1 MTSKERMR
9 RAMSGE
15 KPDRV
20 PLMCQI
26 SLGHIYKYANISPE
40 EYWYTSKGMA
50 EGYIRLADR
59 YHFDGI
65 LMNVLGINPDIRTRI
80 KSVEKINDGHIIT
93 WDNGSK
99 TICPS
104 NDDPRPVEIIPSQNR
119 NPLISEIDIDSIKV
133 IDSPS
138 GLPPYIL
145 DIVDYVME
153 HRGDTLSIHGEI
165 GTVFERFLELIGSLA
180 DGLMAMLDDPD
191 KCKKILELMNQEV
204 IAYAHAQCSRGV
216 DAFKLSSPYVGAGF
230 ISRDMYEEF
239 ILPYERDLVS
249 AVHDNYGIPCYIHTC
264 GAIGDRLDLMLQTGT
279 DGLECL
285 DPPPLGTVDLEQA
298 INNIGDKIFIKG
310 NLDSVNE
317 LLGHSPQD
325 VKEIARKRI
334 ELGKKAKGFILSSAC
349 SVSPLVPS
357 ENIDAL
363 YDAVEEYG
371 KY

>member
-20 PLMCQI
+20 PLMCQL
-26 SLGHIYKYANISPE
+26 SQGHMYRHAGIPPE
-40 EYWYTSKGMA
+40 EYWYTSRGMA
-50 EGYIRLADR
+50 EGHIRLADR

-65 LMNVLGINPDIRTRI
+65 LLNVLGINPDIRTRI
-80 KSVEKINDGHIIT
+80 KSVEKVDDSHIIT
-93 WDNGSK
+93 WNDGSK
-99 TICPS
+99 TLCPP
-104 NDDPRPVEIIPSQNR
+104 NDDPRPIETVAGEGR
-119 NPLISEIDIDSIKV
+119 TPLISEIDIDAIPV

-138 GLPPYIL
+138 DLPPYTL
-145 DIVDYVME
+145 DIIDYVME
-153 HRGDTLSIHGEI
+153 RRGDTLSIHGEI
-165 GTVFERFLELIGSLA
+165 GTVFERFLLLMGSLA
-180 DGLMAMLDDPD
+180 GGMMALMDDPD
-191 KCKKILELMNQEV
+191 KCKKIMEIQNREV
-204 IAYAHAQCSRGV
+204 IAYACAQCSRGV

-230 ISRDMYEEF
+230 LSRDMYAEF
-239 ILPYERDLVS
+239 VVPFERELIS
-249 AVHDNYGIPCYIHTC
+249 AVHSNYDIPCYIHTC
-264 GAIGDRLDLMLQTGT
+264 GAIGDRLDLMVSTGT

-298 INNIGDKIFIKG
+298 IESIGDKILIKG

-317 LLGHSPQD
+317 LLDHSPEE

-349 SVSPLVPS
+349 SVSPLVPQ

-363 YDAVEEYG
+363 YEAVETYG
-371 KY
+371 Y

>member
-20 PLMCQI
+20 PLMCQL
-26 SLGHIYKYANISPE
+26 SLGHIYKHAGIAPE
-40 EYWYTSKGMA
+40 EYWYTSQGMA

-65 LMNVLGINPDIRTRI
+65 LMNVLGIDPGIRAKI
-80 KSVEKINDGHIIT
+80 KSVEKVDNGHIVT
-93 WDNGSK
+93 WDNNSK
-99 TICPS
+99 TLCPP
-104 NDDPRPVEIIPSQNR
+104 NDDPRPVEHVAEEIR
-119 NPLISEIDIDSIKV
+119 NPLISEIDIDAIPV
-133 IDSPS
+133 IESASD
-138 GLPPYIL
+138 LPPYTL

-153 HRGDTLSIHGEI
+153 RRGDTLSIHGEI
-165 GTVFERFLELIGSLA
+165 GTVFEWFLGLMGSLT
-180 DGLMAMLDDPD
+180 DGLMALMDDPD
-191 KCKKILELMNQEV
+191 KCKKIMERMNREV
-204 IAYAHAQCSRGV
+204 IAYANAQCARGI

-230 ISRDMYEEF
+230 LSRDMYEEF
-239 ILPYERDLVS
+239 VLPFERDLIS
-249 AVHDNYGIPCYIHTC
+249 EVHSNYGIPCYIHTC
-264 GAIGDRLDLMLQTGT
+264 GAIGDRLDLMLETGT

-298 INNIGDKIFIKG
+298 INDIGNKIFIKG

-317 LLGHSPQD
+317 LLGNSPQV

-349 SVSPLVPS
+349 SVAPLVPP
-357 ENIDAL
+357 ENMDAL
-363 YDAVEEYG
+363 YEAVETYG
-371 KY
+371 Y